1 MDSEICYGVYFM
13 MIYASV
19 PKYKP
24 KKKSKNVISSAPKP
38 VKRET
43 KRLSSY
49 NLGVPSD
56 RITPNYPSVDVVV
69 TGALAK
75 SGIMR
80 DYHKLSEED
89 RKIVEKIGQCLA
101 PLHKGNYVYVSEGM
115 NPASLGRKNEVL

>member
-1 MDSEICYGVYFM
+1 M

-24 KKKSKNVISSAPKP
+24 KKKSKSVISSKPKT
-38 VKRET
+38 VKTET
-43 KRLSSY
+43 KRLTSY
-49 NLGVPSD
+49 SLNIPSD
-56 RITPNYPSVDVVV
+56 RITPNYPSADVVV
-69 TGALAK
+69 TGALTK

-80 DYHKLSEED
+80 DFHKLSEED
-89 RKIVEKIGQCLA
+89 RKIVEKIGNCLA

>member
-1 MDSEICYGVYFM
+1 M

-19 PKYKP
+19 PRFKP
-24 KKKSKNVISSAPKP
+24 KKKSKKLTP
-38 VKRET
+38 VTTKITKVET

-49 NLGVPSD
+49 SLNIPVD
-56 RITPNYPSVDVVV
+56 RITPNYPSVDSGV
-69 TGALAK
+69 TGALTK

-80 DYHKLSEED
+80 DYHKLSEND
-89 RKIVEKIGQCLA
+89 RKIVEKVGQCLA

>member
-1 MDSEICYGVYFM
+1 MELVVM

-24 KKKSKNVISSAPKP
+24 KKKSKKAVVTT
-38 VKRET
+38 VKREKVEV
-43 KRLSSY
+43 KRLKNY
-49 NLGVPSD
+49 NLSIPGD
-56 RITPNYPSVDVVV
+56 RITPEYKSVDTGV
-69 TGALAK
+69 TGALTK

-80 DYHKLSEED
+80 DFHKLSEGD
-89 RKIVEKIGQCLA
+89 RKIVEKVGQCLA

>member
-1 MDSEICYGVYFM
+1 M

-101 PLHKGNYVYVSEGM
+101 PLHKGNYIYVSEGM

>member
-1 MDSEICYGVYFM
+1 M

-19 PKYKP
+19 PRFKP
-24 KKKSKNVISSAPKP
+24 KKKSKKVTSVAPKIT
-38 VKRET
+38 KTET

-49 NLGVPSD
+49 SLSIPSD
-56 RITPNYPSVDVVV
+56 RITPNYPSVDSGV
-69 TGALAK
+69 TGALTK

-80 DYHKLSEED
+80 DFHKLSDED
-89 RKIVEKIGQCLA
+89 RKIVEKIGNCLA